1 MKMKRNNV
9 ASVVAGVVKDK
20 LLLSVGVVASVIAAV
35 AVSLAPPL
43 VLEAVIN
50 RIVNGSGVP
59 ISLAVAYFAVIAA
72 SCLLESARES
82 LLTVFGQKITH
93 AMRGSLAKKLTA
105 LTAAELTAAE
115 PGAVVS
121 RFIGDVDTVE
131 ALFAS
136 GVISMFADACRI
148 VSIFAIILTKSTGL
162 ALLLLVVIPLIY
174 LFTRVV
180 QKRMLRS
187 QLANRAAVAR
197 VSGHVPETIRCI
209 RTVHMLGKEEYMKKK
224 YGEYIDRS
232 YSAVEKTNFYDA
244 IYSPVITVFN
254 AVTVAAVM
262 ILSASGNTTVL
273 HMFGM
278 SVGTAVAIINYIS
291 QIFTPIESLGME
303 IQTVQS
309 AIAGVRRINDF
320 LNLPE
325 RPNTVAAAERVPG
338 SKCIEIRNVT
348 FGYGDEKNVLDDFS
362 LSVDD
367 GEQVTLAG
375 RTGAGKS
382 TVFKL
387 LLGLCRPRSG
397 EVLIGGV
404 DAAAIP
410 DTQKRRIFGCVEQ
423 SFHMVPGSVKDQ
435 ITLFDPSVSF
445 DDVKSAARLVGLDE
459 TIEALPEGYD
469 TACTPSIFSQGQWQ
483 LLAIARAVAADPKIL
498 LLDEITANLDADTEQ
513 TVLEAL
519 RQASADRTVVSISHR
534 LFEHTGSRL
543 VTIGG

>member
-209 RTVHMLGKEEYMKKK
+209 RTVHMLGKEEYN
-224 YGEYIDRS
+224 E
-232 YSAVEKTNFYDA
+232 EK
-244 IYSPVITVFN
+244 I
-254 AVTVAAVM
+254 
-262 ILSASGNTTVL
+262 
-273 HMFGM
+273 
-278 SVGTAVAIINYIS
+278 
-291 QIFTPIESLGME
+291 
-303 IQTVQS
+303 
-309 AIAGVRRINDF
+309 RRIYRQELF
-320 LNLPE
+320 
-325 RPNTVAAAERVPG
+325 
-338 SKCIEIRNVT
+338 
-348 FGYGDEKNVLDDFS
+348 
-362 LSVDD
+362 
-367 GEQVTLAG
+367 
-375 RTGAGKS
+375 
-382 TVFKL
+382 
-387 LLGLCRPRSG
+387 
-397 EVLIGGV
+397 
-404 DAAAIP
+404 
-410 DTQKRRIFGCVEQ
+410 RR
-423 SFHMVPGSVKDQ
+423 
-435 ITLFDPSVSF
+435 
-445 DDVKSAARLVGLDE
+445 
-459 TIEALPEGYD
+459 
-469 TACTPSIFSQGQWQ
+469 
-483 LLAIARAVAADPKIL
+483 
-498 LLDEITANLDADTEQ
+498 
-513 TVLEAL
+513 
-519 RQASADRTVVSISHR
+519 
-534 LFEHTGSRL
+534 
-543 VTIGG
+543 

>member
-1 MKMKRNNV
+1 M
-9 ASVVAGVVKDK
+9 AGVVKDK

-387 LLGLCRPRSG
+387 LLGLYRPRSG

-543 VTIGG
+543 VTIVG

>member
-338 SKCIEIRNVT
+338 SKCIEIRNMT

-387 LLGLCRPRSG
+387 LLGLYRPRSG

>member
-445 DDVKSAARLVGLDE
+445 DDVKSAARLVSLDE

>member
-1 MKMKRNNV
+1 MKRNNV

-387 LLGLCRPRSG
+387 LLGLYRPRSG

>member
-291 QIFTPIESLGME
+291 QIFTPIESLGVE

-387 LLGLCRPRSG
+387 LLGLYRPRSG

>member
-387 LLGLCRPRSG
+387 LLGLYRPRSG

-435 ITLFDPSVSF
+435 IPLFDPSVSF

-483 LLAIARAVAADPKIL
+483 LLVIARAVAADPKIL

-534 LFEHTGSRL
+534 LFEHTGGRL

>member
-197 VSGHVPETIRCI
+197 VSGHVHETIRCI

-387 LLGLCRPRSG
+387 LLGLYRPRSG

>member
-262 ILSASGNTTVL
+262 ILSASENTTVL

-387 LLGLCRPRSG
+387 LLGLYRPRSG

>member
-59 ISLAVAYFAVIAA
+59 ISLAIAYFAVVAA

-387 LLGLCRPRSG
+387 LLGLYRPRSG

-534 LFEHTGSRL
+534 LFEHTGGRL

>member
-1 MKMKRNNV
+1 M
-9 ASVVAGVVKDK
+9 AGVVKDK

-82 LLTVFGQKITH
+82 LLTIFGQKITH

-131 ALFAS
+131 ALFTS

-187 QLANRAAVAR
+187 QLANREAVAR

-224 YGEYIDRS
+224 YREYIDRS

-387 LLGLCRPRSG
+387 LLGLYRPRSG

-534 LFEHTGSRL
+534 LFEHTGGRL

>member
-387 LLGLCRPRSG
+387 LLGLYRPRSG

-534 LFEHTGSRL
+534 LFEHTGGRL

>member
-1 MKMKRNNV
+1 M
-9 ASVVAGVVKDK
+9 AGVVKDK

-59 ISLAVAYFAVIAA
+59 ISLAIAYFAVVAA

-131 ALFAS
+131 ALFTS

-187 QLANRAAVAR
+187 QLANREAVAR

-209 RTVHMLGKEEYMKKK
+209 RTVHMLGKEEYMNKK

-273 HMFGM
+273 HMFGI

-325 RPNTVAAAERVPG
+325 RPDTVTAAESVPG

-348 FGYGDEKNVLDDFS
+348 FSYGEEKNVLDGFS

-387 LLGLCRPRSG
+387 LLGLYRPRSG